1 MRAIIS
7 NEWIKLKGHPIYPI
21 LILVVMGLFILI
33 VTQLKSAPLMSSN
46 QGAEGQTFAS
56 LGLFD
61 KGTILQTLSY
71 MAGFFKYIM
80 AILFMLYISLDYRFK
95 MHRKQVMEGWSRPTT
110 FFSKYIWIVAFV
122 VIQTMILYILGFL
135 LADGGDK
142 SWGDYL
148 FNPLFWALEFSV
160 LMTIGLFFLHLTKK
174 SGLSMI
180 ILLIYAIIAEPII
193 AFRIPEIKAA
203 LPLAQSRLLI
213 EAPFQKYVGLVT
225 GEVYVPP
232 GFPMQ
237 ATITTLVFIVA
248 FTAFSWWRFSK
259 TDL

>member
-7 NEWIKLKGHPIYPI
+7 NEWIKLKGHPVYPI
-21 LILVVMGLFILI
+21 LILVVMGLFIL
-33 VTQLKSAPLMSSN
+33 VVSQLKNAPFMGSS
-46 QGAEGQTFAS
+46 QDVEGQTFAS

-61 KGTILQTLSY
+61 KGTILQTISY

-80 AILFMLYISLDYRFK
+80 VILFMHYVSLDYRYK

-110 FFSKYIWIVAFV
+110 FFSKYLWIIAFV
-122 VIQTMILYILGFL
+122 IIQTIILYIMGFL
-135 LADGGDK
+135 LSGAGGK
-142 SWGDYL
+142 SWSDYL
-148 FNPLFWALEFSV
+148 SNPIFWALEFLA
-160 LMTIGLFFLHLTKK
+160 LMTVGLFFLHLTKK

-180 ILLIYAIIAEPII
+180 ILLIYAVIAEPIV
-193 AFRIPEIKAA
+193 AFRIPEIKAI

-213 EAPFQKYVGLVT
+213 EAPFQKYVGFFT
-225 GEVYVPP
+225 GEAYVPP

-237 ATITTLVFIVA
+237 ATITTLLFIVA